1 MEDHVDALHTE
12 IVAGAPHFIVDDV
25 PGVVVARALD
35 FFTPDRELA
44 LRAASHGHPGRRL
57 KACYGPNTSAA
68 MAR

>member
-1 MEDHVDALHTE
+1 
-12 IVAGAPHFIVDDV
+12 V